1 MTHAPAHMPA
11 LWDSARGCQLLLT
24 MEPGT
29 PGNPG
34 LPAGPGDPG
43 WPLSPAGPGGP
54 TGPIEPLLPGPPGMP
69 DLPFSPAWP
78 FCPAG
83 PGSPY
88 EKRKSQ
94 SSSIRHHQD
103 CVTMSQQ
110 STPSSPCSHQVS
122 SISPG
127 LWPQCHRPL
136 CLTVTRAVLTLTLI
150 LLEISS
156 HGVAPCLEI
165 LMAPNCPRH
174 KDPTS
179 LPGTQGHS

>member
-1 MTHAPAHMPA
+1 MCHSAVCTHPPHTAKNHLYGCHALSCRISAGVPRMIHAPPTSCSG
-11 LWDSARGCQLLLT
+11 DSAHDCQPSLT

-54 TGPIEPLLPGPPGMP
+54 TGPMEPLLPGPPGMP

-88 EKRKSQ
+88 KDSKSQ
-94 SSSIRHHQD
+94 AGIIECDHNVSAMSPFPGPSTSLWTVATAPQF
-103 CVTMSQQ
+103 TMS
-110 STPSSPCSHQVS
+110 H
-122 SISPG
+122 
-127 LWPQCHRPL
+127 
-136 CLTVTRAVLTLTLI
+136 
-150 LLEISS
+150 
-156 HGVAPCLEI
+156 
-165 LMAPNCPRH
+165 CP
-174 KDPTS
+174 
-179 LPGTQGHS
+179 